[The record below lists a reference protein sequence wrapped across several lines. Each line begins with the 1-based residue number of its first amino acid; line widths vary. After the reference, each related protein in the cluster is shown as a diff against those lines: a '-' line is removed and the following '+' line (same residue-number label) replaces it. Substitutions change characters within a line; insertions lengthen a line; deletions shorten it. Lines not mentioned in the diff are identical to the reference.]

1 MVLQCLAD
9 SNKFSEWSLLCYCSL
24 EGPEL
29 LIALMF
35 APAGKAVGFRPE
47 GLCCH
52 PEMAHSHSGQPSSHP
67 CAHGVVEWGEMQ
79 KGQEGKRERWVGV
92 PGPRSEE
99 EEKGDTASFGVSQYD
114 KNTQKGRGRGGPRGE
129 VEVEQWLWF
138 SSQIHGKSSFHTL
151 WFS

>member
-24 EGPEL
+24 EGSEC

-52 PEMAHSHSGQPSSHP
+52 PEMGTQPQWAAQLSPLHP
-67 CAHGVVEWGEMQ
+67 EGGGMGENA
-79 KGQEGKRERWVGV
+79 E
-92 PGPRSEE
+92 GPRRK
-99 EEKGDTASFGVSQYD
+99 KGKV
-114 KNTQKGRGRGGPRGE
+114 GGSAWAAE
-129 VEVEQWLWF
+129 
-138 SSQIHGKSSFHTL
+138 
-151 WFS
+151 

>member
-1 MVLQCLAD
+1 MVPQCLAD
-9 SNKFSEWSLLCYCSL
+9 SNKFNEWSLLCYCSL
-24 EGPEL
+24 EGSEPSSPLCL
-29 LIALMF
+29 LQPAKLWALDQR
-35 APAGKAVGFRPE
+35 ASAVTQRW
-47 GLCCH
+47 
-52 PEMAHSHSGQPSSHP
+52 AHSHSGQPSSRP
-67 CAHGVVEWGEMQ
+67 CAQGVVEWGEMQ

-114 KNTQKGRGRGGPRGE
+114 KNTQKGRGRGGPQGE